1 MSLPPI
7 IIFRRPLNHAHDF
20 ALTSF
25 YDGLIINREDIF
37 MTQED
42 EILKNAA
49 ATAEFRFGLIA
60 PVIQGLFPDA
70 SATAYYKRI
79 AQKEFT
85 LPDGTVKKFSYKT
98 IEDWNTRYKRHGL
111 EGLMPAVR
119 SDKGTSRALNDEA
132 ILQIFR
138 IKEDFP
144 RINATQIHQKLI
156 QDNFI
161 PATVSVD
168 SVQRFI
174 RNNDLKSARNP
185 NLRDRKAFEEDS
197 FGKMWQADTCYI
209 AHITEDGVTRQ
220 VYCMAIIDD
229 HSRMLVGAQM
239 FYNDNALNFQ
249 KVLKDAIATYG
260 CVPSKLLV
268 DNGGP
273 YANEQLSMICVS
285 LGISLIHTKVRDGA
299 SKGKSERQWLSMK
312 TTWIHTIDTRKIHSL
327 DQFNE
332 MLKDYVRKYN
342 TSYHSGIDSA
352 PMTRFQDTCKDVR
365 HPLSHEWL
373 DDCFYNRITRKVRN
387 DATVSIFKES
397 YDVPM
402 QFIGMKVEIRFLP
415 EDMNSAYIL
424 YEDTKSPIH
433 KTNKID
439 NCHTKRNNRNPLDY
453 SKIGGND

>member
-1 MSLPPI
+1 MDACLFSSYDEEKHKKEVFPMSKDTETLK
-7 IIFRRPLNHAHDF
+7 HD
-20 ALTSF
+20 
-25 YDGLIINREDIF
+25 
-37 MTQED
+37 
-42 EILKNAA
+42 
-49 ATAEFRFGLIA
+49 AEVAQFRFALIA
-60 PVIQGLFPDA
+60 PVIQGLYPDA
-70 SATAYYKRI
+70 SATAYYKRVT
-79 AQKEFT
+79 ASPLT
-85 LPDGTVKKFSYKT
+85 LPDGSTVSYSYKT
-98 IEDWNTRYKRHGL
+98 LEKWKSQYNLGGL
-111 EGLMPAVR
+111 DALMPSVR
-119 SDKGTSRALNDEA
+119 SDKGISRALNDEA
-132 ILQIFR
+132 IAEIYR
-138 IKEDFP
+138 MKDDHP
-144 RINATQIHQKLI
+144 RMNATQIYEHLVKESFL
-156 QDNFI
+156 

-174 RNNDLKSARNP
+174 RSNNLKSARNP

-342 TSYHSGIDSA
+342 TSYHSGIGSA

-365 HPLSHEWL
+365 HPLSREWL

-415 EDMNSAYIL
+415 EDMDSAYIL